1 MCSYDAQ
8 EHSPK
13 LLPCSHTV
21 CRSCLERIVDAS
33 RDRSQIRCPICR
45 GSIPLPAGGVGSF
58 PPSFLVNQLLDLM
71 ARQRRDVIPKC
82 TLHAQ
87 QELMFCETCD
97 EVFCIDCTG
106 KSRLSL
112 SVVFTIPTIHD
123 SLCPVIEIH
132 SRTRMN
138 RSLRPFYDNI
148 SQDTDATEYLL
159 SQNSSNS

>member
-1 MCSYDAQ
+1 MSVDITWGSKCFCLFYFSFLTCGTCLCSYDAQ

-21 CRSCLERIVDAS
+21 CRSCLERIVEAS

-112 SVVFTIPTIHD
+112 SVIFAILPYLKVCVL
-123 SLCPVIEIH
+123 SLKFIVVLE
-132 SRTRMN
+132 
-138 RSLRPFYDNI
+138 
-148 SQDTDATEYLL
+148 
-159 SQNSSNS
+159 